1 MSLLHYETYHHSPAA
16 EWICMIHG
24 AGGSTRTWYKQKDDL
39 VRRFNLI
46 LVDLPGHGKS
56 RESGKGVSE
65 YTFEF
70 LSEKVWN
77 VVDHLEVGR
86 VHLMGV
92 SLGSIVAMQMEQLRP
107 AKVLSITMAGAIV
120 ELQRKLRIVARCSL
134 AIARVIGYRAF
145 YRFAAWV
152 ALPKANHKKSR
163 KIFVRE
169 SNALSIEEFKKWTA
183 MYDKCL
189 DSTLKKLYNSAY
201 QSPILLVMGEEDH
214 LFLESAKRFVLNRT
228 NASIEIFQKCGHLVS
243 LEKSSLYNQVS
254 ERFLKG
260 VEQMNDLM
268 NTIKVI
274 PSKEDKPST
283 KK

>member
-1 MSLLHYETYHHSPAA
+1 MSLLHYETYQNHPAA

-39 VRRFNLI
+39 VKRFNLL

-56 RESGKGVSE
+56 RESGKDVHE

-77 VVDHLEVGR
+77 VIDHLEVPK

-92 SLGSIVAMQMEQLRP
+92 SLGSIIAMQMEQLRP
-107 AKVLSITMAGAIV
+107 KKVLSITMAGAIV
-120 ELQRKLRIVARCSL
+120 QLQRKLRLVAACSL
-134 AIARVIGYRAF
+134 ALAKVIGFRAF
-145 YRFAAWV
+145 YRFAAWI

-201 QSPILLVMGEEDH
+201 NSPILLVMGEEDH
-214 LFLESAKRFVLNRT
+214 LFLESAKNFVLSRT
-228 NASIEIFQKCGHLVS
+228 NTSIEIFQKCGHLVS
-243 LEKSSLYNQVS
+243 LEKSKLYNQVC

-260 VEQMNDLM
+260 VQQMDDLM
-268 NTIKVI
+268 NTIKVV
-274 PSKEDKPST
+274 PKNDNKDT
-283 KK
+283 